1 MSVAEPFADLLIIT
15 DAAERKQAVV
25 EMAWHN
31 GVALICIIIEYA
43 AVCLTVWLIHV
54 RIINAGMSRGKDKSL
69 VNVKWKKT
77 GAGC

>member
-1 MSVAEPFADLLIIT
+1 MSVAETFADLLIIA

-43 AVCLTVWLIHV
+43 AVCLTV
-54 RIINAGMSRGKDKSL
+54 
-69 VNVKWKKT
+69 
-77 GAGC
+77 